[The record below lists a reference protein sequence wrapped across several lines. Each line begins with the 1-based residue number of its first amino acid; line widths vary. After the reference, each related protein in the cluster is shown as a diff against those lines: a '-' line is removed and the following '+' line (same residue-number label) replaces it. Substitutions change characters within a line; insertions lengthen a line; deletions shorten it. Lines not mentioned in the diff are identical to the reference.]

1 MNSIEFEIL
10 QLSYWEHFKLAKDLA
25 LVYPVEHIKRR
36 TLEKILNDLSD
47 RMKKIKNDSFE
58 SGLQEN

>member
-25 LVYPVEHIKRR
+25 LVYPVEHKKRK
-36 TLEKILNDLSD
+36 TVEKILNELSD